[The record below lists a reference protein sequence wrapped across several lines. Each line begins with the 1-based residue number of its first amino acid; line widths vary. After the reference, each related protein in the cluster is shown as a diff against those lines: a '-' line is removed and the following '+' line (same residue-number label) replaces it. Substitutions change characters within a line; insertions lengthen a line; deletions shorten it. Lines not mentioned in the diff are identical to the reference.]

1 MMNGGRTTG
10 FVYSMV
16 VRLVNGI
23 VCVKRVLQQLAKTA
37 FSGLHLSFS
46 IICPLFRIL
55 FHSFSQILRSQ
66 LCAAILPRRI
76 AFAARLCVFAS
87 ALPLLFSCGTRSGQF
102 KMEGRFRNFNN
113 GEFYVYSPE
122 LPANGLDTIKV
133 SDGRFSYIVPLDD
146 KATFVILF
154 PNFSEQAV
162 FGESGAKVSISGD
175 ASHLKEI
182 EIKGTKD
189 NELMTKFRQNANRLS
204 PPEETKAAEEFIVE
218 HSTTPVSLYL
228 LQKYFIRSERPDIVK
243 AASLLSTMIKASPD
257 NMWLK
262 TLNDRLKTLK
272 GAAVGNRLPSFS
284 VRDINGKQTGNISL
298 KSKVNIIN
306 VWASWSYD
314 SQNVQRGIVKL
325 KKKHADDIAVLG
337 ICLDG
342 NVADC
347 RKVVERDSVTWPVVC
362 DKKMWQSPFVAR
374 LGIGKMPSTIIV
386 DRNGKVVARDLRNQ
400 NLDNK
405 VEELLK

>member
-1 MMNGGRTTG
+1 
-10 FVYSMV
+10 
-16 VRLVNGI
+16 
-23 VCVKRVLQQLAKTA
+23 
-37 FSGLHLSFS
+37 
-46 IICPLFRIL
+46 
-55 FHSFSQILRSQ
+55 
-66 LCAAILPRRI
+66 
-76 AFAARLCVFAS
+76 
-87 ALPLLFSCGTRSGQF
+87 
-102 KMEGRFRNFNN
+102 MEGRFRNFNN